1 MIVHDQSLA
10 GSSCQGGRKIW
21 VRCWHRPFNS
31 PICCS
36 MTATAPI
43 PFRKMNGLGND
54 FVVLDARVGKFALSG
69 DVARA
74 ISDRDHGIGCD
85 QFIVLERSP
94 RADVLMRIFN
104 ADGGEVEACGN
115 AMRCV
120 AIVIAAEKGAP
131 VSSIETKAG
140 VLSATVLADGT
151 VSVDMGVPRFG
162 WEDIPLSEPFHDT
175 RKIELQIGPIDAPIL
190 HSPSVVNIG
199 NPHCIFWVDDP
210 AAHDLA
216 RFGPLLENHPIF
228 PSRANISLAQ
238 VASASE
244 LIVRTWERGVGLTRA
259 CGTAAC
265 ASAVAAARKNLTGRK
280 VAVQLPGGRL
290 AIDWNDDDHVIMS
303 GPAELDYESTL
314 DPAILLA
321 KPA

>member
-1 MIVHDQSLA
+1 M
-10 GSSCQGGRKIW
+10 
-21 VRCWHRPFNS
+21 
-31 PICCS
+31 
-36 MTATAPI
+36 MATASI

-54 FVVLDARVGKFALSG
+54 FVVLDARVSAITLNA

-74 ISDRDHGIGCD
+74 ISDRKHGIGCD

-94 RADVLMRIFN
+94 GADVLMRIFN
-104 ADGGEVEACGN
+104 ADGSEVEACGN

-120 AIVIAAEKGAP
+120 ALVIAAEKGAP
-131 VSSIETKAG
+131 ASSIETKAG
-140 VLSATVLADGT
+140 VLQATVHTDDT

-162 WEDIPLSEPFHDT
+162 WEDIPLAEPFHDT
-175 RKIELQIGPIDAPIL
+175 RKIELQIGPIDDPIL

-199 NPHCIFWVDDP
+199 NPHCIFWVDDV
-210 AAHDLA
+210 ATHDLA

-228 PSRANISLAQ
+228 PERANISLAQ
-238 VASASE
+238 VVSASE

-265 ASAVAAARKNLTGRK
+265 AAAVAAARKNLTDRK
-280 VAVQLPGGRL
+280 VAVHLPGGRL
-290 AIDWNDDDHVIMS
+290 DLVWNDDDHIIMS

-314 DPAILLA
+314 DPALLLA
-321 KPA
+321 KSV